1 MPSLL
6 VVPPS
11 CRTLRPYVRCTACTT
26 PRRRGRHR
34 GPLPGAL
41 PSPTPDTSRRCPCA
55 MRPECAGSVPA
66 TLSHIRG
73 QKSILSAEAYT
84 PHTST
89 PTECEP
95 HTPGTYASPCTT
107 FPLCA
112 YHHPC
117 PTPTHH
123 TGRHHHTTHG
133 THTAHARLPAA
144 RPTLHPNHPARR
156 KGAISRVAG
165 AGFIQT
171 SLASPPMVVLP

>member
-1 MPSLL
+1 MGGYVPSLL
-6 VVPPS
+6 AGLPS

-95 HTPGTYASPCTT
+95 HTLGTYASPCTT

-112 YHHPC
+112 YHT
-117 PTPTHH
+117 TPAPHL
-123 TGRHHHTTHG
+123 HTTRAG
-133 THTAHARLPAA
+133 TTTPHTAHTHPALCLTAA
-144 RPTLHPNHPARR
+144 RPTPHPNHPARR
-156 KGAISRVAG
+156 KDAI
-165 AGFIQT
+165 
-171 SLASPPMVVLP
+171 

>member
-1 MPSLL
+1 MGGYVPSLL
-6 VVPPS
+6 AGLPS

-95 HTPGTYASPCTT
+95 HTLGTYASPCTT

-112 YHHPC
+112 Y
-117 PTPTHH
+117 PTPE
-123 TGRHHHTTHG
+123 
-133 THTAHARLPAA
+133 PP
-144 RPTLHPNHPARR
+144 RPKERCNFTYQLGKQDPL
-156 KGAISRVAG
+156 
-165 AGFIQT
+165 T
-171 SLASPPMVVLP
+171 SLALPWSFCPDRFMHRQMRCVLIIGILSPKHSL